1 MAFQRNRDSK
11 NHNPNRRPM
20 SVKIRFDIMEE
31 NEKALKILDD
41 RIRKKQKMMNGLT
54 SLKKLIN
61 RIFPFKRQ

>member
-11 NHNPNRRPM
+11 NHNSNRKPM
-20 SVKIRFDIMEE
+20 SVKIRFDIMDD
-31 NEKALKILDD
+31 NEKALKILDE
-41 RIRKKQKMMNGLT
+41 RIRKKQEMINGLT